1 MSNSKSFFPNTIG
14 GRLLV
19 VLFAAACAYVAGYVQ
34 GSRRYCLYTAQ
45 FQAIDSVTREPIDG
59 HVTFSDRMDIF
70 PSPKERIPF
79 IGGDTG
85 GVTFDGD
92 HHKRALAWFGL
103 RSSAPVTLPIYNSDY
118 VTGQLP
124 LEPLDG
130 GFYTFF
136 NSPIRVIPLTRKQP
150 PERQR

>member
-1 MSNSKSFFPNTIG
+1 MSKSTQFIPISMR

-19 VLFAAACAYVAGYVQ
+19 VLFVATCAYAAGYVQ

-45 FQAIDSVTREPIDG
+45 FQAVDSITREPIDG

-70 PSPKERIPF
+70 PSPKERMPF
-79 IGGDTG
+79 IGADTG

-92 HHKRALAWFGL
+92 HHERALAWFGL

-130 GFYTFF
+130 GFYKFF
-136 NSPIRVIPLTRKQP
+136 NSKIRVIPLTRKQP
-150 PERQR
+150 QERQR